1 MQLVFNSIPLEL
13 IDIEKF
19 FPNKENLKRTPNYLK
34 LMLYEARCSNIFICV
49 VRNSKGIE
57 YIYVSYTQ
65 RINGI
70 PQRFNIVSLGKT
82 EDVEKTFGYD
92 IEKLRENLK
101 SRNFDTLKLIAKQ
114 YKEQKKCNYQR
125 TSQSAFQIFY
135 GNLLINDFFDTF
147 ELYKI
152 FNDEKNY
159 KIRYLVYMLIT
170 IQLIEPCSK
179 RQFSFKS
186 LYYLLS
192 NRRFHSTYIHR
203 ALKIIESKKE
213 QIIKHLSKK
222 LKDLDILDPEKQHTI
237 YLDVTNFFTEKSKET
252 KLAKRGHS
260 KENRTTP
267 IYQMALFMT
276 DKLIP
281 LAMYVYPGNMP
292 DCKIFKPAVTQFMEH
307 TGIKKFTIIAD
318 KAFNTAENVHFIS
331 QHADMHYIFSAKCKG
346 TRTAPE
352 IRDHIQEKSPWNA
365 QESMSQKD
373 EFTRSSF
380 VRERDVLGEKVKEK
394 VVCEWS
400 HNKAQKEIEQRNACL
415 ERNQDMTT
423 KQLYNKYTINLGTK
437 YFDTEIQDRKGEKIA
452 NAKVVKTLN
461 QDKIEQDRLRDGINV
476 YLSDLTDLSD
486 EEMAQKYRK
495 QADIEKSFSIL
506 KSELKTRPF
515 YLHDDK
521 CIIAHILICFL
532 ALFFIQIVNYATGKE
547 VTADQL
553 QKALK
558 NLTGIGNG
566 RSFID
571 VHTYNSSTE
580 ITLRKLG
587 FEIKEQIK
595 HPTIKLNIITMFAT
609 GWTKAL
615 LKIPFKKIEK

>member
-19 FPNKENLKRTPNYLK
+19 FPNKEDLKRAPNYLK

-49 VRNSKGIE
+49 VTNSKGAE

-82 EDVEKTFGYD
+82 EDIEKTFGYD
-92 IEKLRENLK
+92 VEKLRENLK
-101 SRNFDTLKLIAKQ
+101 SKDFDTLKLIAKQ
-114 YKEQKKCNYQR
+114 YKEQKKCQYQR
-125 TSQSAFQIFY
+125 TSQSAYQIFY
-135 GNLLINDFFDTF
+135 GNLLVNDFFDTF
-147 ELYKI
+147 ELYKL
-152 FNDEKNY
+152 FNEKNQ
-159 KIRYLVYMLIT
+159 KIRYLIYMLVT

-186 LYYLLS
+186 LHYLMS
-192 NRRFHSTYIHR
+192 NRRYPPAYIHR
-203 ALKIIESKKE
+203 ALKIYESKKE
-213 QIIKHLSKK
+213 QIIKHLSEK
-222 LKDLDILDPEKQHTI
+222 LKDFDILDPEKQHII
-237 YLDVTNFFTEKSKET
+237 YLDVTNFYTAKSKET

-276 DKLIP
+276 DKLVP
-281 LAMYVYPGNMP
+281 LAVYIYPGNMP
-292 DCKIFKPAVTQFMEH
+292 DCKILKPAVTQFMEH

-346 TRTAPE
+346 TRSSPE
-352 IRDHIQEKSPWNA
+352 IRDHIQEKSPWNDPEA
-365 QESMSQKD
+365 MPQKD
-373 EFTRSSF
+373 VFIRCSF
-380 VRERDVLGEKVKEK
+380 ERERDVLGEKVKEK

-423 KQLYNKYTINLGTK
+423 KQLYYKYTVNLGAK
-437 YFDTEIQDRKGEKIA
+437 YFDTEVQDRKGERMT
-452 NAKVVKTLN
+452 NARIVKTLN
-461 QDKIEQDRLRDGINV
+461 KYKVEQDSLRDGINV
-476 YLSDLTDLSD
+476 YISDLTDLSD
-486 EEMAQKYRK
+486 EEMALKYRK
-495 QADIEKSFSIL
+495 QADIENSFSIL

-521 CIIAHILICFL
+521 CVIAHILICFL
-532 ALFFIQIVNYATGKE
+532 ALFFIQIVNYATGRK
-547 VTADQL
+547 VTVYQL

-558 NLTGIGNG
+558 NLTGTGNG

-571 VHTYNSSTE
+571 VHTYLSDTKS
-580 ITLRKLG
+580 TLRKLG

-595 HPTIKLNIITMFAT
+595 YPTIKSNIIMMFAT
-609 GWTKAL
+609 GWTKVL
-615 LKIPFKKIEK
+615 LEMPLKKVEK